1 MPAVKPQHFFFIP
14 LLSVFTFVF
23 VGMDNHKLLP
33 YIYIASILACL
44 LFERKLR
51 PQWNTSTTIILV
63 VICIFLSIKQIH
75 EFSSSSIRIAISTFI
90 LLLFFP
96 RNILNR
102 TTLSVLILL
111 SAVFSLSYL
120 TYQHHILG
128 LVRGWSVNPIIH
140 STFTASLLAISF
152 YFSLSSKGKIAG
164 VNFLS
169 SMILAYCI
177 NLSATRSS
185 LLCFLVSGLFI
196 IYFLLKSNSV
206 SLKKSLPYYLLI
218 ILMISANSL
227 FINRITNT
235 VSKEES
241 NKIENSSNLNKIN
254 DITKNSISEG
264 VQFGY
269 SAAYRLQAWSASI
282 DIIKNSFPIGAGEE
296 VKPLLGEKLTSPS
309 SMLSKVPFHH
319 FHNQFINS
327 LAFYGILGLAF
338 VFILLLYP
346 VFCFIKYKNEAS
358 LIFTMVSI
366 VYVIACLTD
375 VALDS
380 KPTLCFY
387 FTMFIVYQYY
397 SPIND
402 NISDQQTAN
411 NKQDRLDHA
420 SHI

>member
-1 MPAVKPQHFFFIP
+1 
-14 LLSVFTFVF
+14 
-23 VGMDNHKLLP
+23 MDNHKLLP
-33 YIYIASILACL
+33 YIYIASILASL

-51 PQWNTSTTIILV
+51 PQWNTSATIILV

-75 EFSSSSIRIAISTFI
+75 DFSSSSIRIVISTFI

-96 RNILNR
+96 KHVLNR

-111 SAVFSLSYL
+111 SAIFSLFYL

-128 LVRGWSVNPIIH
+128 IVRNWSVNPIIH
-140 STFTASLLAISF
+140 STFTASFLAISF
-152 YFSLSSKGKIAG
+152 YFSLSSKGKVAK
-164 VNFLS
+164 VNFVS
-169 SMILAYCI
+169 NIILAYCI

-185 LLCFLVSGLFI
+185 LLCFLFSGIFLIYYLFKVESI
-196 IYFLLKSNSV
+196 
-206 SLKKSLPYYLLI
+206 SLKKSVPYYSLLI
-218 ILMISANSL
+218 LIIAANSM
-227 FINRITNT
+227 FIDRIMNT
-235 VSKEES
+235 VSIVES
-241 NKIENSSNLNKIN
+241 HEN
-254 DITKNSISEG
+254 TISTSDKSDHSLDNTSEAM
-264 VQFGY
+264 QFEY
-269 SAAYRLQAWSASI
+269 SANYRLNAWAASI
-282 DIIKNSFPIGAGEE
+282 DVIRNTFPIGAGEN
-296 VKPLLGEKLTSPS
+296 VKPLLGEKLISPS
-309 SMLSKVPFHH
+309 SILSTVPFHH

-338 VFILLLYP
+338 VLILLLYP

-358 LIFTMVSI
+358 LIFTIVSI

-387 FTMFIVYQYY
+387 LTMFIVYQYY

-402 NISDQQTAN
+402 HVGDRHTTN
-411 NKQDRLDHA
+411 NKQNRLDHA